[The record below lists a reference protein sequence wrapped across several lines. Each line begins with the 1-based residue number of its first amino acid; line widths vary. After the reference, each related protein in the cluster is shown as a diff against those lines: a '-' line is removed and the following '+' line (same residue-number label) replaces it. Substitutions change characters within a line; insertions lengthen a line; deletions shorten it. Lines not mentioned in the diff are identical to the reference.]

1 MPKYAHNSTQSEPPK
16 VGSPP
21 PQWRVLMVS
30 KACLV
35 GAYQTKLEAIAQY
48 PDIDLTVI
56 VPPEWRDPAG
66 TIYLE
71 KAHTQGYR
79 LIVDP
84 IRWNGHFHIHYYP
97 TLKKRLAELRPH
109 IVHLDEEP
117 YNLATWL
124 GWRLARAAGA
134 KTLFF
139 SWQNL
144 YNRYPFPFNLMEKQ
158 VLTGIDYAILGNAA
172 AAEVWRRKGYAGPYQ
187 IIPQF
192 GVQPDLFRPATVPR
206 PDRPFTLGVV
216 GRRIV
221 PEKGVDLVLHA
232 AANLRG
238 DWVIRIAG
246 EGPERENLELLAR
259 QLGILE
265 HVHFDGVIPS
275 IRMSEYLQCMD
286 VVVLPSRT
294 LNNWK
299 EQYGRV
305 LQEAMACGLPVI
317 GSDSGEIPHVIGTAG
332 LVFAESSVS
341 QLQAHIQTLL
351 DDPVLRQQLGQRGRE
366 RVLQHYTQA
375 QIAAK
380 TVAVYRTLMY
390 STYPATQVAA
400 D

>member
-1 MPKYAHNSTQSEPPK
+1 
-16 VGSPP
+16 
-21 PQWRVLMVS
+21 MVS

-35 GAYQTKLEAIAQY
+35 GAYQTKLEAIAQHA
-48 PDIDLTVI
+48 DIELTVI

-66 TIYLE
+66 TIPLE
-71 KAHTQGYR
+71 RVHTQGYR

-97 TLKKRLAELRPH
+97 TLKKRLAQLRPH

-144 YNRYPFPFNLMEKQ
+144 YNRYPFPFNLMERQ
-158 VLTGIDYAILGNAA
+158 VLAGVDYAILGNAA
-172 AAEVWRRKGYAGPYQ
+172 AADVWRRKGYTGPYQ

-192 GVQPDLFRPATVPR
+192 GVRPDLFHPAPGPR

-221 PEKGVDLVLHA
+221 PEKGVDLVLYA
-232 AANLRG
+232 AANLTG
-238 DWVIRIAG
+238 DWLIRIAG
-246 EGPERENLELLAR
+246 EGPERENLEALAR
-259 QLGILE
+259 QLGIHE
-265 HVHFDGVIPS
+265 RVRFDGVIPS
-275 IRMSEYLQCMD
+275 TQMSAYLREMD

-294 LNNWK
+294 LTHWK

-305 LQEAMACGLPVI
+305 LQEAMACGLPVV

-332 LVFAESSVS
+332 LVFAEGSVS
-341 QLQAHIQTLL
+341 QLRTHLQALL
-351 DDPVLRQQLGQRGRE
+351 DDPALRQQLGHRGRE
-366 RVLQHYTQA
+366 RVLQHYTQEK
-375 QIAAK
+375 IAAK
-380 TVAVYRTLMY
+380 TVSVYRSLMCAPH
-390 STYPATQVAA
+390 PAMQIAV

>member
-1 MPKYAHNSTQSEPPK
+1 MMPKYAQNSAQTELPNAELS
-16 VGSPP
+16 SPT
-21 PQWRVLMVS
+21 WRVLMVS

-66 TIYLE
+66 TIRLE

-84 IRWNGHFHIHYYP
+84 MRWNGHFHIHYYP
-97 TLKKRLAELRPH
+97 TLKKRIAELRPH

-124 GWRLARAAGA
+124 GWRLARATGA

-158 VLTGIDYAILGNAA
+158 VLAGVDYAILGNAA
-172 AAEVWRRKGYAGPYQ
+172 AADVWQRKGYTGPYQ

-192 GVQPDLFRPATVPR
+192 GVRPDLFHPAPGPR
-206 PDRPFTLGVV
+206 PERPFTLGVV

-221 PEKGVDLVLHA
+221 PEKGVDLVLRA
-232 AANLRG
+232 AANLTG
-238 DWVIRIAG
+238 DWLIRIAG
-246 EGPERENLELLAR
+246 EGPEQETLELLAR
-259 QLGILE
+259 QLGIIE
-265 HVHFDGVIPS
+265 RVRFDGVIPS
-275 IRMSEYLQCMD
+275 TQMAEYLHCMD
-286 VVVLPSRT
+286 VVILPSRT
-294 LNNWK
+294 LPNWK

-317 GSDSGEIPHVIGTAG
+317 GSDSGEIPHVIGGAG
-332 LVFAESSVS
+332 LVFAEGSVN
-341 QLQAHIQTLL
+341 QLQDHMQALL
-351 DDPVLRQQLGQRGRE
+351 VDPALRQQLGQRGRE
-366 RVLQHYTQA
+366 RVLKHYTQA

-380 TVAVYRTLMY
+380 TVTVYRNLMHAF
-390 STYPATQVAA
+390 SSVI
-400 D
+400 

>member
-1 MPKYAHNSTQSEPPK
+1 MPKYAQNSAQTELPK
-16 VGSPP
+16 AGLASPT
-21 PQWRVLMVS
+21 WRVLMVS

-35 GAYQTKLEAIAQY
+35 GAYQTKLEAIAQH

-66 TIYLE
+66 TIRLE

-84 IRWNGHFHIHYYP
+84 MRWNGHFHIHYYP
-97 TLKKRLAELRPH
+97 TLKKRIAELRPH

-124 GWRLARAAGA
+124 GWRLARAKGA

-144 YNRYPFPFNLMEKQ
+144 YNRYPFPFNWMEKQ
-158 VLTGIDYAILGNAA
+158 VLAGVDYAILGNAA
-172 AAEVWRRKGYAGPYQ
+172 AAEVWRRKGYTGPYQ

-192 GVQPDLFRPATVPR
+192 GVRPDLFHPSPGPR
-206 PDRPFTLGVV
+206 PERPFTLGVV

-232 AANLRG
+232 AANLTG
-238 DWVIRIAG
+238 EWLIRIAG
-246 EGPERENLELLAR
+246 EGPERENLELLAT

-265 HVHFDGVIPS
+265 RVRFDGVIPS
-275 IRMSEYLQCMD
+275 TQMSEYLHCMD
-286 VVVLPSRT
+286 VVILPSRT
-294 LNNWK
+294 LANWK

-317 GSDSGEIPHVIGTAG
+317 GSDSGEIPHVIDGAG
-332 LVFAESSVS
+332 LVFAEGSVN
-341 QLQAHIQTLL
+341 QLQAHLQALL
-351 DDPVLRQQLGQRGRE
+351 ANPALRQQLGQRGRE
-366 RVLQHYTQA
+366 RVLAHYTQA

-380 TVAVYRTLMY
+380 TVTVYRTLMHP
-390 STYPATQVAA
+390 SPLVI
-400 D
+400 